1 MWYRAQF
8 AADTNERE
16 HPPDRGYEAKIIRAA
31 AERAVRKL
39 LRLKGKYNPSLR
51 EVDQKVNRIVDRLK
65 ERYRNL
71 NNLRLHAKGERLS
84 PLIEAVAKEII
95 T

>member
-1 MWYRAQF
+1 MWYRVQF
-8 AADTNERE
+8 AAEKDQRER
-16 HPPDRGYEAKIIRAA
+16 PSDRGYEAKIVRAA

-51 EVDQKVNRIVDRLK
+51 EVEQKVNRIVDRLK

-71 NNLRLHAKGERLS
+71 NNVRLHASGDNLT
-84 PLIEAVAKEII
+84 PLIESVAAEII
-95 T
+95 K

>member
-8 AADTNERE
+8 AAEKDQRER
-16 HPPDRGYEAKIIRAA
+16 PSDRGYEAKIVRGA

-39 LRLKGKYNPSLR
+39 LRLKGRYNPSLR
-51 EVDQKVNRIVDRLK
+51 EVEQKVNRIVDKLK
-65 ERYRNL
+65 ERYRSL
-71 NNLRLHAKGERLS
+71 NNLRIHAEGESLS

-95 T
+95 R